1 MKDTKFNW
9 KGYWSPTPRK
19 LRKWGDSLLAA
30 SIAASTYSVVVECKG
45 LAISFML
52 VGLIGKIISNLFTEE

>member
-1 MKDTKFNW
+1 MKDTKFDW

-19 LRKWGDSLLAA
+19 LRKWGDRLLAA

-52 VGLIGKIISNLFTEE
+52 VGLIGKIVSNLFTEE